1 MNKLRIL
8 IEIGN
13 IFKVQTNITEM
24 KNTTKLNNSL
34 QKLNRRLDKTGKK
47 KGSVNQRQ
55 VIENYSVRGAKRE
68 K

>member
-1 MNKLRIL
+1 MYKLRIL
-8 IEIGN
+8 TEIGN
-13 IFKVQTNITEM
+13 IFKVQTSITEM

-55 VIENYSVRGAKRE
+55 VMKIIQ
-68 K
+68 